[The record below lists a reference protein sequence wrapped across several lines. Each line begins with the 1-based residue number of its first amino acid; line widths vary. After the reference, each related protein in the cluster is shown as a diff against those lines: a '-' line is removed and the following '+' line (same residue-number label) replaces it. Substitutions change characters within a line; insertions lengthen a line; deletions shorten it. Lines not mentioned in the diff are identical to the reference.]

1 MIGLDTNILARYFIE
16 DESDAEAVK
25 QRLLA
30 RDLIES
36 GKALMVSKTVILEFE
51 WVMRGYYKFDR
62 DDIVSVLR
70 TLISF
75 PHITFEDLVSIEQ
88 AVNNLEQG
96 LDFAD
101 ALHHASYRSC
111 DAMASFDDKKFS
123 KKAAKLGLVPKVFVP
138 KFKD

>member
-16 DESDAEAVK
+16 DEGDEEAVK

-62 DDIVSVLR
+62 EDIVSVLR
-70 TLISF
+70 ALIGF
-75 PHITFEDLVSIEQ
+75 PNITFEDLASIEQ
-88 AVNNLEQG
+88 AIDNLEQG

-101 ALHHASYRSC
+101 ALHHASYRGC
-111 DAMASFDDKKFS
+111 EAMASFDDKRFS
-123 KKAAKLGLVPKVFVP
+123 QKAAKLGLVPKVFVP
-138 KFKD
+138 KN

>member
-16 DESDAEAVK
+16 DEGDEEAVK

-36 GKALMVSKTVILEFE
+36 GKALMVSKTVILELE

-62 DDIVSVLR
+62 EDIVSVLR
-70 TLISF
+70 ALISF
-75 PHITFEDLVSIEQ
+75 PNITFEDLASVEQ
-88 AVNNLEQG
+88 AIDNLEQG

-111 DAMASFDDKKFS
+111 EAMANFDDKKFS
-123 KKAAKLGLVPKVFVP
+123 KKAVKLGLVPKVFVP
-138 KFKD
+138 R

>member
-16 DESDAEAVK
+16 DEGDEEAVK

-36 GKALMVSKTVILEFE
+36 GKALMVSKTVILELE

-62 DDIVSVLR
+62 EDIVSVLR
-70 TLISF
+70 ALISF
-75 PHITFEDLVSIEQ
+75 PNITFEDLASVEQ
-88 AVNNLEQG
+88 AIDNLEQG

-111 DAMASFDDKKFS
+111 NAIASFDDKKFS
-123 KKAAKLGLVPKVFVP
+123 KKAVKLGLVPKVFVP
-138 KFKD
+138 R